1 MEIARMLGA
10 YTPGDADILRKAMG
24 KKLPEEMAEQ
34 RMKFL
39 KGARENK
46 VAPKIA
52 AKIFDIMEKFAGY
65 GFNKSHSAAYALIA
79 YHTAYLKAHYP
90 VAFMAAL
97 LTSDMGDTD
106 KVIKYIGECR
116 EMGIEVLPPDVN
128 ESSRDFTV
136 VGDKVRFGLAAVKNV
151 GTASIE
157 SILATREEGCFES
170 LVDFLGRVDSRRTN
184 KKVVES
190 LIKCGAFDSTGTRRA
205 QLFESLATAME
216 VAQGVQR
223 DREQGQ
229 ISIFAGL
236 SKESAPPAMVLPD
249 IEEWPEKE
257 KLNYEKEALG
267 FYITGHP
274 LLKYSK
280 ELALYASVDTE
291 SIKGCQNEAT
301 INIGGM
307 VGGVKEI
314 KTRRGARM
322 AFLNLEDL
330 KGNVEVIIFADL
342 FATVNCH
349 LTSTSPLMVT
359 GRVDRDEE
367 RVKVIASD
375 IYPLEEAEGRVDRK
389 VHIVFKK
396 EVVGVD
402 GLNELKRVVMS
413 NTGNSPVYLHII
425 ESDGVET
432 VVALPEDMKIKATDG
447 LISSIKGIAPDI
459 EVRFV

>member
-1 MEIARMLGA
+1 
-10 YTPGDADILRKAMG
+10 
-24 KKLPEEMAEQ
+24 
-34 RMKFL
+34 
-39 KGARENK
+39 
-46 VAPKIA
+46 
-52 AKIFDIMEKFAGY
+52 
-65 GFNKSHSAAYALIA
+65 
-79 YHTAYLKAHYP
+79 
-90 VAFMAAL
+90 
-97 LTSDMGDTD
+97 
-106 KVIKYIGECR
+106 
-116 EMGIEVLPPDVN
+116 
-128 ESSRDFTV
+128 
-136 VGDKVRFGLAAVKNV
+136 
-151 GTASIE
+151 
-157 SILATREEGCFES
+157 
-170 LVDFLGRVDSRRTN
+170 
-184 KKVVES
+184 
-190 LIKCGAFDSTGTRRA
+190 
-205 QLFESLATAME
+205 
-216 VAQGVQR
+216 
-223 DREQGQ
+223 
-229 ISIFAGL
+229 
-236 SKESAPPAMVLPD
+236 
-249 IEEWPEKE
+249 
-257 KLNYEKEALG
+257 
-267 FYITGHP
+267 
-274 LLKYSK
+274 
-280 ELALYASVDTE
+280 VDTE

-425 ESDGVET
+425 EKDGVET

-459 EVRFV
+459 EVRFA